1 MIRSSARLA
10 ILATLTTL
18 HGCGESELNG
28 PPELRA
34 GRDECAECG
43 MIITDERACAA
54 ILIDIGGRREHRL
67 FDDLGCL
74 VDFRETPREAWTEVD
89 AFAVDHASGRWIT
102 IDQASFLLAD
112 TRRLMTPMGS
122 GYIAYADESA
132 ANQAIQQ
139 FGGRVARFEGL
150 REARHA
156 WRAAIFSDSHQE
168 EHPDDN

>member
-1 MIRSSARLA
+1 MIRSCARLA
-10 ILATLTTL
+10 LIATLTTL
-18 HGCGESELNG
+18 HGCGERELSG

-34 GRDECAECG
+34 GRDQCAECG

-74 VDFRETPREAWTEVD
+74 VDFKDAPREAWTEI
-89 AFAVDHASGRWIT
+89 ATFAADHASGRWLT
-102 IDQASFLLAD
+102 IEEANFLLAD

-122 GYIAYADESA
+122 GYVAYADESA
-132 ANQAIQQ
+132 AHKAIQQ
-139 FGGRVARFEGL
+139 FGGRVARFEDL
-150 REARHA
+150 RQARQA
-156 WRAAIFSDSHQE
+156 WRAVIFSSSHHQ